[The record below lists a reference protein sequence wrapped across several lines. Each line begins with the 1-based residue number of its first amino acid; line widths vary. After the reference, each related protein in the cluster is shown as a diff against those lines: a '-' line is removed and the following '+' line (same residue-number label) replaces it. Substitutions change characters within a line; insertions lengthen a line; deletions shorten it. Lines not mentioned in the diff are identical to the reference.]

1 MSTPE
6 KKVKEAI
13 KRILD
18 THEVYYFMPTTG
30 GYGRSGIPD
39 FICCIKGRFLAVEA
53 KAIGGTLTAL
63 QQREMLKIEAA
74 GGIPMLVNEK
84 NLDQLELTVKW
95 LASL

>member
-6 KKVKEAI
+6 KKVKDAI
-13 KRILD
+13 KRVLD
-18 THEVYYFMPTTG
+18 THDVYYFMPTTG

-39 FICCIKGRFLAVEA
+39 FICCIKGRFLAIEA
-53 KAIGGTLTAL
+53 KAHGGMVTAL

-74 GGIPMLVNEK
+74 GGIPMIVKET